1 MVTRNDASSLPAL
14 SHADALAANLSDFL
28 LLFGRIL
35 MGWIFMRSGYGK
47 IFDIAGY
54 SATFPARGL
63 APMLAYISVPA
74 EFFGGIALILG
85 VATRYVTAI
94 MVIFML
100 VATFSS
106 HRYWEITEAPRRG
119 IQDANFWKNA
129 AMTGGLLFLFV
140 TGPGKFSVDGWLRGK
155 R

>member
-1 MVTRNDASSLPAL
+1 MVTRNEASSLPAL

-35 MGWIFMRSGYGK
+35 IGWIFVRSGYGK
-47 IFDIAGY
+47 IFDIAAY
-54 SATFPARGL
+54 SHTFPNRGM
-63 APMLAYISVPA
+63 PEILAYLAVPV
-74 EFFGGIALILG
+74 EFFGGCALVLG
-85 VATRYVTAI
+85 IATRYLTAI
-94 MVIFML
+94 IFVFML

-106 HRYWEITEAPRRG
+106 HRYWEVVDAAARRV
-119 IQDANFWKNA
+119 QDANFWKNI
-129 AMTGGLLFLFV
+129 AMIGGILCLFV